1 MIRRVKRHRHKS
13 ARCESVV
20 VGLRFLLH
28 VFIAVCI
35 LVPLNLRA
43 QDTDALAALVGVLKE
58 VDDPGFQLDILK
70 GITAALKGQR
80 DVEAPDDWGAV
91 SSVLAESS
99 SAEVRQLAQSLSL
112 TFGSKAALDELRKV
126 LANKKAKLP
135 ERRKAMAALV
145 SARDTKLPEVLRALL
160 RGVTLRREALRGLGA
175 FEDPKTPLAIMEIYA
190 ELDTEGKRDAL
201 TTLASRVSFAK
212 VLMAAVASS
221 SVKANE
227 LPADIVRQLRAHG
240 VKDFNVKLDKV
251 WGVIRSTPAAK
262 LAEIAKY
269 RKLLETKANRANN
282 LTRGRALFQ
291 RTCAQCHKLYG
302 EGGEIGPDITGS
314 NRNDLDY
321 LLTNMV
327 DPNAEIPN
335 DYRTTILRTK
345 DNRVLV
351 GVVRG
356 SEGRSI
362 TIATPAEV
370 VTVDKADVA
379 TVEPQQFSMMPEG
392 LVLAFKEDELC
403 DLVAYLRGNR
413 QESLP

>member
-1 MIRRVKRHRHKS
+1 M
-13 ARCESVV
+13 
-20 VGLRFLLH
+20 
-28 VFIAVCI
+28 
-35 LVPLNLRA
+35 PLTLRA
-43 QDTDALAALVGVLKE
+43 QDADALGALVGVLKE
-58 VDDPGFQLDILK
+58 SDDPGFQLDILK
-70 GITAALKGQR
+70 GIAAAMKGQR

-91 SSVLAESS
+91 ASRLAKSPN
-99 SAEVRQLAQSLSL
+99 AEVRQLAQSLSL

-126 LANKKAKLP
+126 LVDRKAKLP
-135 ERRKAMAALV
+135 ERRKALEALV
-145 SARDTKLPEVLRALL
+145 SARDAKLPEVLRRLL
-160 RGVTLRREALRGLGA
+160 RGSTLRREALRGLGA
-175 FEDPKTPLAIMEIYA
+175 FEDAKTPPAIMGIYA

-212 VLMAAVASS
+212 ALMAAVKSS
-221 SVKANE
+221 LVKANE
-227 LPADIVRQLRAHG
+227 LPADIVRQLRTHG
-240 VKDFNVKLDKV
+240 VKEIDAQLDKV
-251 WGVIRSTPAAK
+251 WGVSRSTPAAK

-269 RKLLETKANRANN
+269 RKLLESKANRANN
-282 LTRGRALFQ
+282 LPRGRALFQ

-321 LLTNMV
+321 LLTNMI

-335 DYRTTILRTK
+335 DYRTTVLRTK

-351 GVVRG
+351 GVILR
-356 SEGRSI
+356 SEGQSI

-370 VTVDKADVA
+370 MTVAKADVA
-379 TVEPQQFSMMPEG
+379 AIEPQQFSMMPEG